1 MRRRSF
7 LTGLTALA
15 ATPPAAAHAA
25 ERMRFVAVLFSLPL
39 DNPVVRVRLAA
50 LREQLA
56 RRGWEEGRNLRLL
69 LRPAGADE
77 RVLVDAAR
85 ELVREGVEVI
95 VVGSSAEAAAAL
107 SVTKTIPVLF
117 GTASDPVGSG
127 FVRSLDRP
135 DSNATGFSNNDPS
148 MCGKWVELLT
158 EIAPATRRIGLIY
171 NPATAAA
178 GGVTYVAQ
186 MRTAAAE
193 RGVAI
198 LDHPIFDP
206 TQIEPAIAALAEN
219 SETGLMFPPD
229 SFTYRYARACAAA
242 AAHHRLPAIYVFDT
256 FVTQGGLMSYTG
268 GRDESSELIASYI
281 DLVLRGAN
289 VAELPVQF
297 SRSFELVINERAA
310 ADLGLTLPMSLRVRA
325 TRIVA

>member
-7 LTGLTALA
+7 LTGLTAFA
-15 ATPPAAAHAA
+15 ADLPAAARAN
-25 ERMRFVAVLFSLPL
+25 EQVRTIAVLISLPL

-56 RRGWEEGRNLRLL
+56 LRGWVVGRNLRLL
-69 LRPAGADE
+69 LRPAGPDE
-77 RVLVDAAR
+77 SVLVKVAAELLR
-85 ELVREGVEVI
+85 EAPEVI
-95 VVGSSAEAAAAL
+95 VVGSSAEAVAAL

-148 MCGKWVELLT
+148 MCGKWVELLL
-158 EIAPATRRIGLIY
+158 EVAPATRRIGLVY

-186 MRTAAAE
+186 MRAAAAE
-193 RGVAI
+193 QGVAI
-198 LDHPIFDP
+198 VDHPV
-206 TQIEPAIAALAEN
+206 TQEAQIESAIAKLAEN
-219 SETGLMFPPD
+219 AGTGLMFPPD
-229 SFTYRYARACAAA
+229 SFTYRYAKACAAA
-242 AAHHRLPAIYVFDT
+242 SARHRLPAIYVFDT
-256 FVTQGGLMSYTG
+256 FVAAGGLMSYTG
-268 GRDESSELIASYI
+268 GRDESSELIASYV
-281 DLVLRGAN
+281 DLILRGAN

-310 ADLGLTLPMSLRVRA
+310 VALGLTLPMSLRVRA
-325 TRIVA
+325 TRIVT

>member
-15 ATPPAAAHAA
+15 ANLPAAGRAS
-25 ERMRFVAVLFSLPL
+25 ERVRTVALLIGLPI
-39 DNPVVRVRLAA
+39 DHPVVRLRVGM

-56 RRGWEEGRNLRLL
+56 LRGWEEGRNLRLRI
-69 LRPAGADE
+69 RPNGFDE
-77 RVLVDAAR
+77 SMLVEAAR
-85 ELVREGVEVI
+85 ELVREAPDVI
-95 VVGSSAEAAAAL
+95 VAGSSAEAVAAL

-135 DSNATGFSNNDPS
+135 DNNATGFSNNDPS
-148 MCGKWVELLT
+148 MSGKWVELLT
-158 EIAPATRRIGLIY
+158 EIAPATRRMGLIY

-178 GGVTYVAQ
+178 GGSTYVAQ
-186 MRTAAAE
+186 MRAAAAE

-198 LDHPIFDP
+198 VDCPLSSQA
-206 TQIEPAIAALAEN
+206 QIEPAIAKLAEDIG
-219 SETGLMFPPD
+219 TGLMFPPD
-229 SFTYRYARACAAA
+229 SFTYRFASVCAGAAA
-242 AAHHRLPAIYVFDT
+242 RHRLPAIYVFDI
-256 FVTQGGLMSYTG
+256 FVSAGGLMSYTG
-268 GRDESSELIASYI
+268 GRDESSELIASYV
-281 DLVLRGAN
+281 DLILRGAD

-310 ADLGLTLPMSLRVRA
+310 TELGLTLPTSLRVRA
-325 TRIVA
+325 TRIVS

>member
-15 ATPPAAAHAA
+15 ANLPAAGRAS
-25 ERMRFVAVLFSLPL
+25 ERVRTVALLIGLPM
-39 DNPVVRVRLAA
+39 DHPVVRLRLGM

-56 RRGWEEGRNLRLL
+56 LRGWEEGRNLRLRI
-69 LRPAGADE
+69 RPNGFDE
-77 RVLVDAAR
+77 SMLVEAAR
-85 ELVREGVEVI
+85 ELVREAPDVI
-95 VVGSSAEAAAAL
+95 VAGSSAEAVAAL

-135 DSNATGFSNNDPS
+135 DNNATGFSNNDPS
-148 MCGKWVELLT
+148 MSGKWVELLT

-178 GGVTYVAQ
+178 GGSTYVTQ
-186 MRTAAAE
+186 MRAAAAE
-193 RGVAI
+193 RDMAI
-198 LDHPIFDP
+198 LDCPLSSQA
-206 TQIEPAIAALAEN
+206 QIEPAIAKLAEN
-219 SETGLMFPPD
+219 AGTGLMFPPD
-229 SFTYRYARACAAA
+229 SFTYRFASVCAGAAA
-242 AAHHRLPAIYVFDT
+242 KHRLPAIYVFDI
-256 FVTQGGLMSYTG
+256 FVGAGGLMSYTG
-268 GRDESSELIASYI
+268 GRDESSELIASYV
-281 DLVLRGAN
+281 DLILRGAD

-310 ADLGLTLPMSLRVRA
+310 TELGLTLPTSLRVRA
-325 TRIVA
+325 TRIVS

>member
-15 ATPPAAAHAA
+15 ACGPAARAS
-25 ERMRFVAVLFSLPL
+25 ERLRTVAVLFGLPV
-39 DNPVVRVRLAA
+39 DHPVARVRLTM

-56 RRGWEEGRNLRLL
+56 LRGWVDGRNLRLR
-69 LRPAGADE
+69 LRPAGPDE
-77 RVLVDAAR
+77 DGLGAAAE
-85 ELVREGVEVI
+85 ELVREAPDVI
-95 VVGSSAEAAAAL
+95 IAGSSAEAAAAL
-107 SVTKTIPVLF
+107 GLTKTVPVLF

-171 NPATAAA
+171 NPRTAAA

-186 MRTAAAE
+186 MRAAAAE
-193 RGVAI
+193 QGLAI
-198 LDHPIFDP
+198 LDRPVGGEAE
-206 TQIEPAIAALAEN
+206 IEPAIAQLAGTA
-219 SETGLMFPPD
+219 ETGLMFPPD
-229 SFTYRYARACAAA
+229 SFTYRYAEACAAA
-242 AAHHRLPAIYVFDT
+242 AARHGLPAIYVFDT
-256 FVTQGGLMSYTG
+256 FVAAGGLMSYTG
-268 GRDESSELIASYI
+268 GRDEASELIASYA
-281 DLVLRGAN
+281 DLILRGAN

-310 ADLGLTLPMSLRVRA
+310 AELGLVLPVSLRVRA
-325 TRIVA
+325 TRIVT